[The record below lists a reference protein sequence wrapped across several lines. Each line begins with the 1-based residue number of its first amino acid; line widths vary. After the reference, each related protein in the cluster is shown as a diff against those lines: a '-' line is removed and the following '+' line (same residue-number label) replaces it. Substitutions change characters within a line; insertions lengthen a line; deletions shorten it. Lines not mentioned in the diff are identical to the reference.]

1 MVIALFDI
9 YPSWGQILDPM
20 IINYDLGQAA
30 EILCASIALYVK
42 QEYQQYISH
51 MIVTKIPWVDIY
63 KVLRTLPNT

>member
-9 YPSWGQILDPM
+9 YPSWVQILDPV

-51 MIVTKIPWVDIY
+51 MIVTKIQWIDIY